1 MENKIKIEIKN
12 LNFSYE
18 EKKYVLKNINLKIY
32 ENETICIIGENGSG
46 KTTLLLCIAGLLK
59 YEGEVKIDGKIFNE
73 DLRKKIGFLFENP
86 DDALFMPRVFDD
98 IAFGPRNFGFE
109 EERIKE
115 IVKESLEKVGLPGFE
130 ERVSHHLSF
139 GEKKRIALASIISYN
154 PEILLLDEP
163 TLGLSPVSRENFIN
177 LIKKIKATKIIA
189 THDLEM
195 VTEIGD
201 RIILINK
208 GEIKGEWKGEEIES
222 AQKLKNYL
230 VTLHTSSA

>member
-18 EKKYVLKNINLKIY
+18 ERKYILKDINLKIY
-32 ENETICIIGENGSG
+32 ENETVCIIGENGSG
-46 KTTLLLCIAGLLK
+46 KTTLLSCIAGLLK
-59 YEGEVKIDGKIFNE
+59 YEGEVKIDGEIFNE
-73 DLRKKIGFLFENP
+73 NLRKKIGFLFENP

-109 EERIKE
+109 EGRIKE

-130 ERVSHHLSF
+130 ERVPHHLSF
-139 GEKKRIALASIISYN
+139 GEKKRIALASIISYS

-163 TLGLSPVSRENFIN
+163 TLGLSPISRENFIN
-177 LIKKIKATKIIA
+177 LIKKIKGTKIIA

-201 RIILINK
+201 RIVFINK
-208 GEIKGEWKGEEIES
+208 GKIKGEWREEEIDS
-222 AQKLKNYL
+222 VKKLKNYL
-230 VTLHTSSA
+230 IKLNTSSA

>member
-1 MENKIKIEIKN
+1 MENKIKIEVKN
-12 LNFSYE
+12 LKFSYE
-18 EKKYVLKNINLKIY
+18 EQKYVLKNINLKIY
-32 ENETICIIGENGSG
+32 ENETVCIIGENGSG

-59 YEGEVKIDGKIFNE
+59 YEGEVKIDGEIFNE

-98 IAFGPRNFGFE
+98 VAFGPRNFGFE
-109 EERIKE
+109 EKKIKE
-115 IVKESLEKVGLPGFE
+115 IVKKSLEKVGLPGFE

-139 GEKKRIALASIISYN
+139 GEKKRIALASIISYS

-177 LIKKIKATKIIA
+177 LIKKIRATKIIA

-195 VTEIGD
+195 AVKIGD
-201 RIILINK
+201 RTVLINE
-208 GEIKGEWKGEEIES
+208 GEIKNEWRKDKERV
-222 AQKLKNYL
+222 LKIKNL
-230 VTLHTSSA
+230 I